1 VTIILEAPCE
11 LVGTSIAASP
21 GYSFG
26 RAGVLIANT
35 YLNRP
40 GGTPSNNTGVNF
52 GLTSGS
58 LDIVAT
64 GTKSADTYTLTIS
77 QHDGNNASPTVIAV
91 VSVTALTKAI
101 LLKDVDFVQ
110 VGALIKNR
118 QVAVEVTTGTANNIG
133 VDLQF
138 SGSLT

>member
-1 VTIILEAPCE
+1 MTIILEAPCD
-11 LVGTSIAASP
+11 LVGTSVSASP
-21 GYSFG
+21 GFSFG
-26 RAGVLIANT
+26 RAGTLITNT

-52 GLTSGS
+52 GLTDGS
-58 LDIVAT
+58 LDIIAT
-64 GTKSADTYTLTIS
+64 GTVSADTYTLTIT

-101 LLKDVDFVQ
+101 LLKDVDYVQ
-110 VGALIKNR
+110 VGVLIKNR
-118 QVAVEVTTGTANNIG
+118 QIAVEVTAGTANNIG

-138 SGSLT
+138 SGGIT

>member
-1 VTIILEAPCE
+1 MTIILEAPCE

-26 RAGVLIANT
+26 RPGILTANT

-52 GLTSGS
+52 GLVGGS
-58 LDIVAT
+58 LDIIAT
-64 GTKSADTYTLTIS
+64 GTKDADTYTLTVT

-91 VSVTALTKAI
+91 VTVTAATKAI
-101 LLKDVDFVQ
+101 LEKGVDFVQ
-110 VGALIKNR
+110 VGALVKNR
-118 QVAVEVTTGTANNIG
+118 QVAVELTTGTANNIG

-138 SGSLT
+138 SGSLS